1 MIRILI
7 TGNTG
12 QLGKSLIDK
21 KPDNCEIITPSKN
34 DLDLFN
40 SNQCKNII
48 SEIKPD
54 WLINCAA
61 FTDVDAA
68 ENKKDFTM
76 KINAY
81 APSTF
86 AKCIKEQ
93 GGGLIQISSDYVFD
107 GHKRNLP
114 YKVNEKRNPLNTY
127 GFSKFKAEES
137 IQNILGGSKKG
148 IIIRTSWLIS
158 PYGKN
163 FVLTML
169 RLFNKKKTLQIVD
182 DQIGCPTSTFGLSE
196 LCWRIV
202 NLKNQ
207 DLIFENNKSG
217 VLHWSDE
224 GETSW
229 FEFAK
234 SIRDLSQEIG
244 LIEKDIEL
252 IPVKSGEYKT
262 TAKRPFYSVL
272 DCKNTKKLFNISGV
286 YWEKNLKDILQKI
299 LLNRHSHNL

>member
-12 QLGKSLIDK
+12 QLGKSLIDI
-21 KPDNCEIITPSKN
+21 KPNNCEIITPNKN
-34 DLDLFN
+34 DLDLSN
-40 SNQCKNII
+40 SKQCRNII
-48 SEIKPD
+48 NEIKPD

-61 FTDVDAA
+61 FTNVDAA
-68 ENKKDFTM
+68 ETKKDLTM
-76 KINAY
+76 KINAN
-81 APSTF
+81 APNIF
-86 AKCIKEQ
+86 AKFMKEQ
-93 GGGLIQISSDYVFD
+93 GGRLIQISSDYVFD
-107 GHKRNLP
+107 GHKRNQP

-127 GFSKFKAEES
+127 GYSKFKAEES
-137 IQNILGGSKKG
+137 IEHILGGTKKG

-169 RLFNKKKTLQIVD
+169 RLFNQKKKIQVVA

-207 DLIFENNKSG
+207 DLIFKNNKNG

-224 GETSW
+224 GQTSW

-234 SIRDLSQEIG
+234 TIRDLSQDIG
-244 LIEKDIEL
+244 LIEKNVEL
-252 IPVKSGEYKT
+252 IPVKSDAYKT

-272 DCKNTKKLFNISGV
+272 DCANTKNIFNISGID
-286 YWEKNLKDILQKI
+286 WKKNLKDILQKI
-299 LLNRHSHNL
+299 LQNRNSHNF

>member
-7 TGNTG
+7 TGSTG
-12 QLGKSLIDK
+12 QLGKSLIDI
-21 KPDNCEIITPSKN
+21 KPDNCEIITPNKN
-34 DLDLFN
+34 DFDLSN
-40 SNQCKNII
+40 SQQCKNII

-61 FTDVDAA
+61 FTNVDVA
-68 ENKKDFTM
+68 ETKKDFTM
-76 KINAY
+76 KINAH
-81 APSTF
+81 APNTF
-86 AKCIKEQ
+86 AKSIKEQ

-114 YKVNEKRNPLNTY
+114 YKVDEKRNPVNTY
-127 GFSKFKAEES
+127 GLSKLKAEES
-137 IQNILGGSKKG
+137 IQNILGGTKRG

-169 RLFNKKKTLQIVD
+169 RLFNQNKTLKVVS

-196 LCWRIV
+196 LCWQIV

-207 DLIFENNKSG
+207 DLIFNKNKNG

-224 GETSW
+224 GQTSW

-234 SIRDLSQEIG
+234 TIRDFSQEIG
-244 LIEKDIEL
+244 LLDKKIEL
-252 IPVKSGEYKT
+252 IPIKSCSYKT
-262 TAKRPFYSVL
+262 IAKRPFYSVL
-272 DCKNTKKLFNISGV
+272 DCENTKNIFNISGV
-286 YWEKNLKDILQKI
+286 YWKKNLRDILQKI
-299 LLNRHSHNL
+299 FLNRNLYNL

>member
-12 QLGKSLIDK
+12 QLGKSLIDI
-21 KPDNCEIITPSKN
+21 KPDNYEIITPNKN
-34 DLDLFN
+34 DLDLYN
-40 SNQCKNII
+40 SKQCRNII
-48 SEIKPD
+48 NEIKPD

-61 FTDVDAA
+61 FTNVDAA
-68 ENKKDFTM
+68 ETKKDLTM
-76 KINAY
+76 KINAN
-81 APSTF
+81 APNIF
-86 AKCIKEQ
+86 AKSMKEQ

-107 GHKRNLP
+107 GHKRNQP

-127 GFSKFKAEES
+127 GYSKFKAEES
-137 IQNILGGSKKG
+137 IENILGGTKKG

-169 RLFNKKKTLQIVD
+169 RLFNQKEIIQVVD
-182 DQIGCPTSTFGLSE
+182 DQIGCPTSTFGLSK

-207 DLIFENNKSG
+207 DLIFKNNKNG

-224 GETSW
+224 GQTSW

-234 SIRDLSQEIG
+234 TIRDLSQEIG
-244 LIEKDIEL
+244 LLDKNIEL
-252 IPVKSGEYKT
+252 IPVKSSAYKT

-272 DCKNTKKLFNISGV
+272 DCENTKNIFNISGID
-286 YWEKNLKDILQKI
+286 WKKTLKDILQKI
-299 LLNRHSHNL
+299 LQNRNSHNF

>member
-7 TGNTG
+7 TGNSG
-12 QLGKSLIDK
+12 QLGKSLIDI
-21 KPDNCEIITPSKN
+21 KPDNCEIITPNKN
-34 DLDLFN
+34 ELDLYN
-40 SNQCKNII
+40 SKQCKNII
-48 SEIKPD
+48 YEIKPD

-61 FTDVDAA
+61 FTNVDEA
-68 ENKKDFTM
+68 ETKKDFTM

-81 APSTF
+81 APNTF
-86 AKCIKEQ
+86 AKSIKEQ
-93 GGGLIQISSDYVFD
+93 GGRLIQISSDYVFD

-127 GFSKFKAEES
+127 GYSKFKAEES
-137 IQNILGGSKKG
+137 ILNILEGTKKG

-169 RLFNKKKTLQIVD
+169 RLFNQKKTIQVVA
-182 DQIGCPTSTFGLSE
+182 DQIGCPTSTLGLSE

-207 DLIFENNKSG
+207 DLIFENNKNG

-224 GETSW
+224 GQTSW
-229 FEFAK
+229 FELAK
-234 SIRDLSQEIG
+234 TIRDLSQEIG
-244 LIEKDIEL
+244 LLKKNIEL
-252 IPVKSGEYKT
+252 IPVKSCDYKIK
-262 TAKRPFYSVL
+262 AKRPFYSVQ
-272 DCKNTKKLFNISGV
+272 DCEDTKNIFNISGV
-286 YWEKNLKDILQKI
+286 YWKKNLKDILQKI
-299 LLNRHSHNL
+299 LLNKNSHNL